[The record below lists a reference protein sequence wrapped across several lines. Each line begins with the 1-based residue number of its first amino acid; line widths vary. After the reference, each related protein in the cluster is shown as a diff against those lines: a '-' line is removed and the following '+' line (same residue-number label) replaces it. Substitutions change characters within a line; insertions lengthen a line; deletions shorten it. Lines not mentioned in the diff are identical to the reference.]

1 MRSGAVGLC
10 REHRNSTEE
19 GKRSSAGGSKV
30 SFRGENTWPGI
41 GGVNFSSLYTIRDFP
56 LYRPLPQWRRDV
68 ARIRSPIISSTSPSL
83 FRESLG
89 FVFLLYSQMGIYF
102 YVHFSLL
109 NVSNWFMISPQH
121 RTPVLSPA
129 EDLRC
134 APWPQMLFEFK
145 SIHPNLYV
153 FILSLK

>member
-109 NVSNWFMISPQH
+109 NFSNWFMISPQH